1 MIGSDGHRGT
11 EISWCTGKL
20 PQLNS
25 HTIDNP
31 VTRLCAHK
39 TDADKDNHRQG
50 MMREAGVGEHTLGGW
65 GGGVVVERKVTKE
78 EL

>member
-1 MIGSDGHRGT
+1 MIDSDGHRGT

-31 VTRLCAHK
+31 VAHLRAHK
-39 TDADKDNHRQG
+39 TDTDKDNHRQG
-50 MMREAGVGEHTLGGW
+50 VMGEAGAGEHTLGGRGE
-65 GGGVVVERKVTKE
+65 GGGWSWNER
-78 EL
+78 